1 MPRRFSAL
9 TGILRIYHVLLQGK
23 REIRMEFLQIKS
35 LLEQSWPNWEPV
47 RRIGKGSFGTVYEIQ
62 KNNGGKIDRQ
72 ALKVISIPEDGT
84 ALPIGKDRSALQ
96 TYYVSIAN
104 GMVQEYDTMKE
115 LMAQGCTNVVRCDNY
130 VKIPNS
136 NGIGLKLLIKM
147 ELLTDLNTYCRKYGF
162 TRQNIIQ
169 LGIDI
174 CHALEACRNA
184 HVIHRDIKPANLFV
198 SDDGKYKLGDFGVA
212 KQLEQTGY
220 AGSKQGTIMYM
231 APEVYKNQN
240 YDGRAD
246 ICSLGLVMYQLLNNG
261 QLPFSDDF
269 EADVQGE
276 ALNRR
281 MRGET
286 LPMPESDDGELAKIV
301 CRACESNY
309 KERYADPAEMRMDLE
324 RLLDPTDDKIYIFPV
339 KDLEPDIRIRFMCG
353 DQVIEERSYQ
363 AGEHLKQ
370 PQVEQKIEKDGKR
383 YTFQGWEP
391 ALPETATMTMDYR
404 AVYEETITAPKA
416 KKRPN
421 RRPIAAAIAACLVFA
436 VAATAL
442 ATLKPW
448 EQNKNGSQPQASVD
462 VSTEPDGGDT
472 AAVPSQNVSAE
483 WSDWVEELP
492 ADISEEDYEIEDK
505 ILYRSREKETTT
517 SSEATMDGWEQYDTS
532 LSTGEYG
539 AWSNWSTTPVA
550 ASDTRKVENAT
561 QYRYRDLQTTTS
573 ANDTLAGW
581 NLVKQTSTWGA
592 YGSWSSWQSS
602 AVSSSDS
609 RQVETKTQY
618 SYRTKTVTQEYTDWG
633 EWSSWQDSG
642 VGEDQYTEVET
653 RSVYLYYWYPCPNC
667 GAHMHGYGFTC
678 PTWAGG
684 CGQATISPDYCVIW
698 GTIPQSEMGF
708 QDWHGTGHTYA
719 YYGNDLVFRDI
730 YHPNES
736 KTQYRY
742 RTRSLKDVISYSNW
756 SSYSDIP
763 VSKSSNT
770 EVRTMTLYRY
780 RDRSLQ
786 YTYHFSRW
794 GDWSNWSTT
803 PVSET
808 SSRQVEKQTVYRY
821 ADKGQSTVYHFWR
834 WGEWT
839 DFSEEEVNKT
849 ENIDVEEKTVYR
861 YREL

>member
-9 TGILRIYHVLLQGK
+9 TGLLRIYHVLLQGK
-23 REIRMEFLQIKS
+23 REIRMEFLQVKA

-47 RRIGKGSFGTVYEIQ
+47 RMIGKGSFGTVYEIQ
-62 KNNGGKIDRQ
+62 KNNGGKIDKQ

-104 GMVQEYDTMKE
+104 SMVQEYDTMKE

-269 EADVQGE
+269 KAEVQGE

-281 MRGET
+281 MRGEP
-286 LPMPESDDGELAKIV
+286 LPMPKSDDGELAKIV
-301 CRACESNY
+301 CRACESDY
-309 KERYADPAEMRMDLE
+309 KERYADPTEMRMDLE

-339 KDLEPDIRIRFMCG
+339 KDLEPDVQIRFMNG
-353 DQVIEERSYQ
+353 ERVLQEYRYQLGEKIEEP
-363 AGEHLKQ
+363 K
-370 PQVEQKIEKDGKR
+370 VEQKIIQNGKILE
-383 YTFQGWEP
+383 FLGWEP
-391 ALPETATMTMDYR
+391 ELPETATMTMDYR
-404 AVYEETITAPKA
+404 AVYEETVAPLKE
-416 KKRPN
+416 KKRTN
-421 RRPIAAAIAACLVFA
+421 WHPIAASIAACLVLA

-448 EQNKNGSQPQASVD
+448 EQNKNNPH
-462 VSTEPDGGDT
+462 EEDT
-472 AAVPSQNVSAE
+472 ASVPSQNISAE
-483 WSDWVEELP
+483 WSSWVEELP
-492 ADISEEDYEIEDK
+492 ADISEEDYEIENK
-505 ILYRSREKETTT
+505 LLYRSREKETTT

-532 LSTGEYG
+532 ISTGEYG
-539 AWSNWSTTPVA
+539 AWSNWSTTPVS
-550 ASDTRKVENAT
+550 ASDTRKVDEAV

-573 ANDTLAGW
+573 SSNTLAGW
-581 NLVKQTSTWGA
+581 TLSNQTSAWGS
-592 YGSWSSWQSS
+592 YGSWSDWQTST
-602 AVSSSDS
+602 VSSSDS

-618 SYRTKTVTQEYTDWG
+618 SYRTKTVSQEYTDWG
-633 EWSSWQDSG
+633 SWSSWQDAS
-642 VGEDQYTEVET
+642 VSASDTKDVQT
-653 RSVYLYYWYPCPNC
+653 RTVYLYYWYQCPNC
-667 GAHMHGYGFTC
+667 GAHMHGYGFIC
-678 PTWAGG
+678 PTWANG
-684 CGQATISPDYCVIW
+684 CGQAMISDQYHVIW
-698 GTIPQSEMGF
+698 GTTPQSQMGF

-719 YYGNDLVFRDI
+719 YYEGNLVFRNI
-730 YHPNES
+730 YNPNES

-742 RTRSLKDVISYSNW
+742 RTRSLKDVVSYSDW
-756 SSYSDIP
+756 SSYSDTP
-763 VSKSSNT
+763 VSNSST
-770 EVRTMTLYRY
+770 REVRTRTVYRY
-780 RDRSLQ
+780 RDRTLQ
-786 YTYHFSRW
+786 YTYYFSKW
-794 GDWSNWSTT
+794 GNWSSWSTN

-808 SSRQVEKQTVYRY
+808 STRQVETQKVYRH

-839 DFSEEEVNKT
+839 DFSEEKVSKT
-849 ENIDVEEKTVYR
+849 ESIDVEEKTFYR

>member
-1 MPRRFSAL
+1 
-9 TGILRIYHVLLQGK
+9 
-23 REIRMEFLQIKS
+23 MEFLQIKA

-84 ALPIGKDRSALQ
+84 ALPIGKDKSALQ

-104 GMVQEYDTMKE
+104 SMVQEYDTMKE
-115 LMAQGCTNVVRCDNY
+115 LMAQGCANVVRCDNY

-198 SDDGKYKLGDFGVA
+198 SEDGKYKLGDFGVA

-246 ICSLGLVMYQLLNNG
+246 VCSLGLVMYQLLNNG

-269 EADVQGE
+269 EAEVQGE

-286 LPMPESDDGELAKIV
+286 LPMPKSDNGELAKIV

-309 KERYADPAEMRMDLE
+309 KERYSDPAEMRMDLE
-324 RLLDPTDDKIYIFPV
+324 RLLDPTDNKMYIFPV
-339 KDLEPDIRIRFMCG
+339 KDLEPDIRIRFMNG
-353 DQVIEERSYQ
+353 DKVIEERSYQ

-370 PQVEQKIEKDGKR
+370 PQVEQEVKKGGKL
-383 YTFQGWEP
+383 YEFLGWEP

-404 AVYEETITAPKA
+404 AVYKETDARPKT
-416 KKRPN
+416 KKPLN
-421 RRPIAAAIAACLVFA
+421 WRPIVAAIAACLVLVMA
-436 VAATAL
+436 VKAVT
-442 ATLKPW
+442 TLRTW
-448 EQNKNGSQPQASVD
+448 EQNKNDDQPQTSLDTNTETDSVE
-462 VSTEPDGGDT
+462 TA
-472 AAVPSQNVSAE
+472 AAVPSQSGSAE
-483 WSDWVEELP
+483 WSEWLEELP
-492 ADISEEDYEIEDK
+492 ANVSEKEYEIENK
-505 ILYRSREKETTT
+505 TLYRSREKETTT
-517 SSEATMDGWEQYDTS
+517 SSEPTMDGWEQYDTS
-532 LSTGEYG
+532 VSTGEYG
-539 AWSNWSTTPVA
+539 AWSNWSTTPVS
-550 ASDTRKVENAT
+550 ASDTRKVEEAV

-573 ANDTLAGW
+573 SSNTLAGW
-581 NLVKQTSTWGA
+581 TLSNQTSTWGN
-592 YGSWSSWQSS
+592 YGSWSAWQTAS
-602 AVSSSDS
+602 VPSSDS

-618 SYRTKTVTQEYTDWG
+618 SYRTKNISQEYTNWG
-633 EWSSWQDSG
+633 SWSSWQDESISG
-642 VGEDQYTEVET
+642 SDTTDVET
-653 RSVYLYYWYPCPNC
+653 RTVYLYYWYQCPNC

-684 CGQATISPDYCVIW
+684 CGQAMISDQYHIIW

-719 YYGNDLVFRDI
+719 YYEGNLVFRNI
-730 YHPNES
+730 YNPNES

-742 RTRSLKDVISYSNW
+742 RTRSLEDVVSYSDW
-756 SSYSDIP
+756 SSYSDTP
-763 VSKSSNT
+763 VSESST
-770 EVRTMTLYRY
+770 REVRTRTVYRY
-780 RDRSLQ
+780 CDRSLQ
-786 YTYHFSRW
+786 YTYYFSKW
-794 GDWSNWSTT
+794 GDWSSWSTT
-803 PVSET
+803 PVSTT
-808 SSRQVEKQTVYRY
+808 SNRQVETQQVYRY

-839 DFSEEEVNKT
+839 DFSEEEVSKT

>member
-1 MPRRFSAL
+1 MWSDATTTSR
-9 TGILRIYHVLLQGK
+9 
-23 REIRMEFLQIKS
+23 
-35 LLEQSWPNWEPV
+35 
-47 RRIGKGSFGTVYEIQ
+47 
-62 KNNGGKIDRQ
+62 
-72 ALKVISIPEDGT
+72 
-84 ALPIGKDRSALQ
+84 
-96 TYYVSIAN
+96 
-104 GMVQEYDTMKE
+104 
-115 LMAQGCTNVVRCDNY
+115 
-130 VKIPNS
+130 
-136 NGIGLKLLIKM
+136 LKLLIKM

-174 CHALEACRNA
+174 CHALEACRKA

-269 EADVQGE
+269 EAEVQGE

-286 LPMPESDDGELAKIV
+286 LPMPKSDDGELAKIV
-301 CRACESNY
+301 CRACESDY

-324 RLLDPTDDKIYIFPV
+324 HLLDPTDNKIYIFPV
-339 KDLEPDIRIRFMCG
+339 KDLEPDIRIRFLRG

-370 PQVEQKIEKDGKR
+370 PQVEQELKKDGKR

-404 AVYEETITAPKA
+404 AVYEETVTAPKA

-421 RRPIAAAIAACLVFA
+421 RRPIAAVITACAVLA

-448 EQNKNGSQPQASVD
+448 EQTKNDPQPQTSVD
-462 VSTEPDGGDT
+462 VNMVTEQEDT
-472 AAVPSQNVSAE
+472 AAVPSQSVSAE

-492 ADISEEDYEIEDK
+492 SDVSEDDYEIENK

-532 LSTGEYG
+532 VSTGEYG

-550 ASDTRKVENAT
+550 ASDTRKVEDAT

-573 ANDTLAGW
+573 ANDTLSGW
-581 NLVKQTSTWGA
+581 NLVKQTSAWGS
-592 YGSWSSWQSS
+592 YGPWSSWQTSS
-602 AVSSSDS
+602 VSSSDS

-633 EWSSWQDSG
+633 DWSSWQDSG
-642 VGEDQYTEVET
+642 VDKDQYTEVET
-653 RSVYLYYWYPCPNC
+653 RTV
-667 GAHMHGYGFTC
+667 
-678 PTWAGG
+678 
-684 CGQATISPDYCVIW
+684 
-698 GTIPQSEMGF
+698 
-708 QDWHGTGHTYA
+708 YA
-719 YYGNDLVFRDI
+719 YYYFSCQGCGKHYPAWSFTCWECGTTVARAGWHETYDTTPWSSTSPDWEGTGRNSITLNGERWFQWDSGG
-730 YHPNES
+730 S

-756 SSYSDIP
+756 SLYSDTP

-770 EVRTMTLYRY
+770 EVRTRTLYRY

-786 YTYHFSRW
+786 YTYHFSKW
-794 GDWSNWSTT
+794 GDWSAWSTT

-808 SSRQVEKQTVYRY
+808 SNRQVERQKVYRH

>member
-1 MPRRFSAL
+1 M
-9 TGILRIYHVLLQGK
+9 
-23 REIRMEFLQIKS
+23 
-35 LLEQSWPNWEPV
+35 
-47 RRIGKGSFGTVYEIQ
+47 
-62 KNNGGKIDRQ
+62 
-72 ALKVISIPEDGT
+72 
-84 ALPIGKDRSALQ
+84 
-96 TYYVSIAN
+96 
-104 GMVQEYDTMKE
+104 
-115 LMAQGCTNVVRCDNY
+115 
-130 VKIPNS
+130 
-136 NGIGLKLLIKM
+136 LIKM

-246 ICSLGLVMYQLLNNG
+246 ICSLGLVMYQLLNDG
-261 QLPFSDDF
+261 QMPFSDDF
-269 EADVQGE
+269 AAEVQGE

-286 LPMPESDDGELAKIV
+286 LPMPKSDDGELAKIV

-309 KERYADPAEMRMDLE
+309 KERYADPTEMRLDLE

-339 KDLEPDIRIRFMCG
+339 KDLEPDVQIRFMNG
-353 DQVIEERSYQ
+353 ERVLQEHRYQLGEQIEEP
-363 AGEHLKQ
+363 K
-370 PQVEQKIEKDGKR
+370 VEQKIIWNGKILE
-383 YTFQGWEP
+383 FLGWEP

-404 AVYEETITAPKA
+404 AVYEETVTPLKG

-421 RRPIAAAIAACLVFA
+421 RRPVVASIATCLVLA

-448 EQNKNGSQPQASVD
+448 EQNNSQPQASVD
-462 VSTEPDGGDT
+462 MNTESDGTDI
-472 AAVPSQNVSAE
+472 ASVPSQNASAE

-492 ADISEEDYEIEDK
+492 ADISEEDYEIENK
-505 ILYRSREKETTT
+505 TLYRSREKERTT
-517 SSEATMDGWEQYDTS
+517 SSEATMDGWEQYDTTV
-532 LSTGEYG
+532 STGEYG

-550 ASDTRKVENAT
+550 ASDTRKVEDAT

-581 NLVKQTSTWGA
+581 NLVNQTSTWGA
-592 YGSWSSWQSS
+592 YGLWSSWQSS
-602 AVSSSDS
+602 PVSSSDS

-618 SYRTKTVTQEYTDWG
+618 SYRTKTVSQEYTDWSS
-633 EWSSWQDSG
+633 WSSWQDNAVS
-642 VGEDQYTEVET
+642 ENQNTDVET
-653 RSVYLYYWYPCPNC
+653 RTVYLYYWYPCPNC
-667 GAHMHGYGFTC
+667 GAHMHGYGFVC
-678 PTWAGG
+678 PTWADG
-684 CGQATISPDYCVIW
+684 CGQAMISDQYQVIW

-719 YYGNDLVFRDI
+719 YYQGNLVFRNI
-730 YHPNES
+730 HNPNES

-742 RTRSLKDVISYSNW
+742 RTRSLNDVVSYSEW
-756 SSYSDIP
+756 SSYGDTP
-763 VSKSSNT
+763 VSNSST
-770 EVRTMTLYRY
+770 KEVRTRILYRY

-786 YTYHFSRW
+786 YTYYFSKW
-794 GDWSNWSTT
+794 GDWSSWSAV
-803 PVSET
+803 PVSAT
-808 SSRQVEKQTVYRY
+808 SNRQVETQQIYRY
-821 ADKGQSTVYHFWR
+821 ADRGQSTVYHFWR
-834 WGEWT
+834 WGEWS
-839 DFSEEEVNKT
+839 DFSEEKVSKT
-849 ENIDVEEKTVYR
+849 DDIDVEEKTVYR
-861 YREL
+861 YKEL

>member
-23 REIRMEFLQIKS
+23 REIRMEFLQIKA

-62 KNNGGKIDRQ
+62 KNNGGKIDKQ

-104 GMVQEYDTMKE
+104 SMVQEYDTMKE

-269 EADVQGE
+269 KAEVQGE

-281 MRGET
+281 MRGEP
-286 LPMPESDDGELAKIV
+286 LPMPKSDDGELAKIV
-301 CRACESNY
+301 CRACESDY
-309 KERYADPAEMRMDLE
+309 KERYADPTEMRMDLE

-339 KDLEPDIRIRFMCG
+339 KDLELDVQIRFMNG
-353 DQVIEERSYQ
+353 ERMLQEYRYQLGEKIEEP
-363 AGEHLKQ
+363 K
-370 PQVEQKIEKDGKR
+370 VEQKIIQNGKILE
-383 YTFQGWEP
+383 FLGWEP
-391 ALPETATMTMDYR
+391 ELPETATMTMDYR
-404 AVYEETITAPKA
+404 AVYEETVAPLKE
-416 KKRPN
+416 KKRTN
-421 RRPIAAAIAACLVFA
+421 RHPIAASIAACLVLV

-448 EQNKNGSQPQASVD
+448 EQNKNNPH
-462 VSTEPDGGDT
+462 GGDT
-472 AAVPSQNVSAE
+472 ASVPSQNISVE
-483 WSDWVEELP
+483 WSNWVEELP
-492 ADISEEDYEIEDK
+492 ADITEEDYEIENK
-505 ILYRSREKETTT
+505 LLYRSREKETTT

-532 LSTGEYG
+532 ISTGEYG
-539 AWSNWSTTPVA
+539 AWSNWSTTPVS
-550 ASDTRKVENAT
+550 ASDTRKVEESV

-573 ANDTLAGW
+573 SSNTLAGW
-581 NLVKQTSTWGA
+581 TLSNQTSAWGS
-592 YGSWSSWQSS
+592 YGSWSDWQTST
-602 AVSSSDS
+602 VSSSDS

-618 SYRTKTVTQEYTDWG
+618 SYRTKTVSQEYTDWG
-633 EWSSWQDSG
+633 SWSSWQDSG

-653 RSVYLYYWYPCPNC
+653 RTVYGYYYFSCQGCGKHYP
-667 GAHMHGYGFTC
+667 AWSFTC
-678 PTWAGG
+678 WECGTMVSEAGWH
-684 CGQATISPDYCVIW
+684 QTYDTTPWSSTSPNW
-698 GTIPQSEMGF
+698 E
-708 QDWHGTGHTYA
+708 GTGRNSITL
-719 YYGNDLVFRDI
+719 GGERWFQWNDGG
-730 YHPNES
+730 S

-742 RTRSLKDVISYSNW
+742 RTRSLKDVVSFSDW
-756 SSYSDIP
+756 SSYSDNP
-763 VSKSSNT
+763 VSNSST
-770 EVRTMTLYRY
+770 REVRTRTVYRY
-780 RDRSLQ
+780 RDRALQ
-786 YTYHFSRW
+786 HTYYFSKW
-794 GDWSNWSTT
+794 GNWSSWSTN

-808 SSRQVEKQTVYRY
+808 SARQVETQKVYRH
-821 ADKGQSTVYHFWR
+821 ADKGQNTVYHFWR

-839 DFSEEEVNKT
+839 DFSEEKVSKT
-849 ENIDVEEKTVYR
+849 ESVDVEEKTFYR